1 MQNGTISKLHT
12 VYKKSKYFTNH
23 SEIWRYSKDCKLLIL
38 GNLVLSGYAHPRW
51 QLVENLMFLFMPK
64 INFIIHFFLWRIT
77 RELEF
82 RQICDWWWKINI
94 NTSFRFKIFPGKL
107 MTRFF
112 KKSKNPYFGTILG
125 SFCPYLREKD
135 FLWKKGLWST
145 IV

>member
-12 VYKKSKYFTNH
+12 VYKNQNILPT
-23 SEIWRYSKDCKLLIL
+23 IVRYGDIPKMCKLLIL

-82 RQICDWWWKINI
+82 RQIRDWW
-94 NTSFRFKIFPGKL
+94 
-107 MTRFF
+107 
-112 KKSKNPYFGTILG
+112 
-125 SFCPYLREKD
+125 
-135 FLWKKGLWST
+135 
-145 IV
+145 

>member
-12 VYKKSKYFTNH
+12 VYKNQNILPT
-23 SEIWRYSKDCKLLIL
+23 IVRYGDIPKMCKLLIL